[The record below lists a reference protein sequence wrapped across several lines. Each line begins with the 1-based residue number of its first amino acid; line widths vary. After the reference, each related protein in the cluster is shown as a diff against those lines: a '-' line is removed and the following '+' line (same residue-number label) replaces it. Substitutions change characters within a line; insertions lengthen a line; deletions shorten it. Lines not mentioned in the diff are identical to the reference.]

1 MWCDME
7 NEPVEMLLHQTN
19 RLYMKYAM
27 SKIHTDGRERLH
39 GGQAGIL
46 FILKFKG
53 GMSQKELADMLH
65 LSAPSVT
72 TAIKKL
78 EGEGCVIRRQDEKD
92 QRVMRL
98 SITPKGE
105 EFVQHVIEVAKQTE
119 EAAMKNIS
127 EEEKLLL
134 YRILRQMRD
143 NLIEGTDGKDG
154 KII

>member
-1 MWCDME
+1 ME
-7 NEPVEMLLHQTN
+7 NEPVEMLLHQTT

-27 SKIHTDGRERLH
+27 SKLHTDGKERLH

-46 FILKFKG
+46 FLLKFKG

-72 TAIKKL
+72 TAIRKL
-78 EGEGCVIRRQDEKD
+78 EGEKCVIRRQDEKD
-92 QRVMRL
+92 QRVMRI

-119 EAAMKNIS
+119 EAALKNIS
-127 EEEKLLL
+127 KEEKLLF
-134 YRILRQMRD
+134 YRLLRQVRD